1 MMKLCIGE
9 RHDYI
14 PPDALDIIEETVLN
28 LPTTL
33 NISLAD
39 VEASKALVDLS
50 NEYLLVAC

>member
-1 MMKLCIGE
+1 MKLCIGE